1 MSKKL
6 VQIIKKDLETGGI
19 DLNMNELESG
29 TNLSMNELETGSTS
43 LNMNELETGD
53 TNLDMSEVDGQSD
66 ADCTLMATPWW
77 CQNDEKPKN

>member
-6 VQIIKKDLETGGI
+6 VQTIKKDLETGGI
-19 DLNMNELESG
+19 DLN
-29 TNLSMNELETGSTS
+29 MNELETGSTS

-53 TNLDMSEVDGQSD
+53 TNLDMSEVDGQSE